1 MSEIDIFQQLI
12 SKSQTDV
19 LLNLPSATLYQNLVD
34 TFLSD
39 GYNIIPA
46 CGWWKPDD
54 YEAVIDK
61 RTSPK
66 WDIAWKVDT
75 EADKTALFE
84 LEDAGYLVHIIH
96 EIGGENVWFISLH
109 AREYHAV

>member
-1 MSEIDIFQQLI
+1 MTELDIFQQLI

-19 LLNLPSATLYQNLVD
+19 LLNLPSATLYQKLVD

-46 CGWWKPDD
+46 CGWWKPEN
-54 YEAVIDK
+54 YTAVIDK

-66 WDIAWKVDT
+66 WDVALKIEDDT
-75 EADKTALFE
+75 ATKTA
-84 LEDAGYLVHIIH
+84 
-96 EIGGENVWFISLH
+96 
-109 AREYHAV
+109 